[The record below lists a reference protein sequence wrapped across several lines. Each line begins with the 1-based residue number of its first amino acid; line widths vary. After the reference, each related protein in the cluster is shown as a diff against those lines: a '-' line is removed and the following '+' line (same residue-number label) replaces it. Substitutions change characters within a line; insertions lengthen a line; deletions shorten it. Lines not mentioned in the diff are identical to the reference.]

1 VDRAR
6 VHTGQKVLVHAGAG
20 GVGYVAIQV
29 ARAFG
34 AEVLAT
40 VSPDKKFVA
49 EQYGATPIDYQTTPV
64 ESYVTEHT
72 DGEGFDIAFDTV
84 GGATLDASFQAVKTY
99 TGHVVLGTSA
109 RTEWVCFRQS

>member
-1 VDRAR
+1 VIVLACVRAKWFWYMP
-6 VHTGQKVLVHAGAG
+6 GPA
-20 GVGYVAIQV
+20 GVGHVDIQV

-49 EQYGATPIDYQTTPV
+49 EQYEATPIDYQTTPV

-84 GGATLDASFQAVKTY
+84 GGMSCSEPPREPNGCAFGSPDTRLRLS
-99 TGHVVLGTSA
+99 
-109 RTEWVCFRQS
+109 